1 MIRSVL
7 ILSANEDISVPLW
20 HALERAGLRAEV
32 LPIDLTVLQRVGER
46 LSQQPDRCW
55 AAIVDASG
63 RQGIVLIR
71 RLRDTF
77 PELFLLAAVASPSVA
92 TTQAVTEAGARDYLV
107 HPFDEEQIAA
117 CLRLWGESPTSPAS
131 GRMVC
136 FLPARAGDG
145 ASTVALHVADA
156 AVHERKARGFHGR
169 VLLVDLDFQSGD
181 IAFRLQLSPRGTLA
195 DALQATPIANSPA
208 QNSAATNSATTN
220 SLTTNSPAA
229 SSAGSGSPGSDR
241 MGPQW
246 RDWVCPWRQ
255 VDVLA
260 APPPAAAIAN
270 SQPAAAAAVL
280 AAAKARYPFVVCDM
294 PPAIYSSSPAVLRL
308 ADEVCVVCTP
318 EITSLHLAKR
328 RVEELQ
334 QAGVE
339 RSNLRLVLNRTGSHP
354 WIGSQE
360 VEQAVALPLSARLAN
375 DYAGLHAAIL
385 QGSVVKRRSTLG
397 KQIGE
402 LTRQALG
409 VQTQAAA
416 A

>member
-208 QNSAATNSATTN
+208 
-220 SLTTNSPAA
+220 A